1 MIILPRQARDKGR
14 GNSKGDAFSYSVW
27 AECVHAEGFVAS
39 TNFQSQ
45 LGKNGSSSTS
55 SSSTTATSSVAVEV
69 NLGGTNASSSSLL
82 ASNQAGGNLIVCLEV
97 FDGKTPLPCGAAAPL
112 LSSKTACCVPPTHAH
127 RSETHIFCDAFLC

>member
-1 MIILPRQARDKGR
+1 M
-14 GNSKGDAFSYSVW
+14 
-27 AECVHAEGFVAS
+27 HAEGFVAS

-97 FDGKTPLPCGAAAPL
+97 FDGKTPLPCGGAAAPL
-112 LSSKTACCVPPTHAH
+112 LSSKTDCCVPPTHAH
-127 RSETHIFCDAFLC
+127 RSETHILAK

>member
-1 MIILPRQARDKGR
+1 
-14 GNSKGDAFSYSVW
+14 
-27 AECVHAEGFVAS
+27 VHAEGFVAS

-55 SSSTTATSSVAVEV
+55 SAAISSVAVEV

-97 FDGKTPLPCGAAAPL
+97 FDGKTPLPCGGAAPL